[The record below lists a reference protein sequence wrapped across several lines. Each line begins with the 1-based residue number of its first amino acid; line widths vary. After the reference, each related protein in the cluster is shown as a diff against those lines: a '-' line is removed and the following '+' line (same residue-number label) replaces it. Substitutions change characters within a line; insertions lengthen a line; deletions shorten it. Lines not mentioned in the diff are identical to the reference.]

1 MKPEIKQRIEQIRH
15 GEVPD
20 GYKKSKLGIIP
31 EQWHIQQLQEIA
43 SISSGSTPNRS
54 KNEYW
59 NGDIPWVTTSELSLG
74 YVSKTNEAITAK
86 AMVETRLKIYSPDTL
101 LMAMYGQGK
110 TRGTVAKLNIRAT
123 INQACAAIVLSK
135 GDPDYIFYV
144 LQNAYEK
151 IRKISNS
158 GNQENLNAE
167 IIKTYSIFFPSI
179 DEQQKIAEMLSTQ
192 DNVIELYEKKIGQLQ
207 LLKKICLRK
216 MFPKQGR
223 NVPEVRFPS
232 FTEPWEQRKIST
244 LASGIHGGGTPTTSN
259 ETYWNGN
266 IPWIQSSDLREGEL
280 FGVKARKH
288 ITITGLN
295 DSATQLIPEKSI
307 AIVTRVGV
315 GKLAL
320 MLYSYTTSQDFLS
333 LSGLLIESYFAIY
346 GLYQMLQGELLAVQG
361 TSIKGMSKKDL
372 LFKSISV
379 PKDKKEQKMIGTLFR
394 NLDHL
399 ITLHQRRLDE
409 EKRKKKSLMQ
419 LLLTGIVRV

>member
-179 DEQQKIAEMLSTQ
+179 DEQQKIAEILSTQ
-192 DNVIELYEKKIGQLQ
+192 DKVIELYEKKIEQLQ
-207 LLKKICLRK
+207 LLKKVCLQK
-216 MFPKQGR
+216 MFPRLGR
-223 NVPEVRFPS
+223 NVPEVRFPK
-232 FTEPWEQRKIST
+232 FITPWEKCTVSNI
-244 LASGIHGGGTPTTSN
+244 ASHIRGGGTPTTTN
-259 ETYWNGN
+259 VEYWNGK
-266 IPWIQSSDLREGEL
+266 IPWIQSSDLIEGIL
-280 FGVKARKH
+280 FDVKPRKYV
-288 ITITGLN
+288 TKAGLN
-295 DSATQLIPEKSI
+295 
-307 AIVTRVGV
+307 
-315 GKLAL
+315 
-320 MLYSYTTSQDFLS
+320 
-333 LSGLLIESYFAIY
+333 
-346 GLYQMLQGELLAVQG
+346 
-361 TSIKGMSKKDL
+361 
-372 LFKSISV
+372 
-379 PKDKKEQKMIGTLFR
+379 
-394 NLDHL
+394 
-399 ITLHQRRLDE
+399 
-409 EKRKKKSLMQ
+409 
-419 LLLTGIVRV
+419 